1 MDLIGERKARIRA
14 VMGEYPRHFWILMG
28 ASFIDALGG
37 ALLFPF
43 FALYVT
49 AKFGLGMSQAG
60 GMFGILTITSVA
72 GTTLGGGLTDRFG
85 RKFMVLFGLV
95 FSALS
100 MLVMGFA
107 QDLSV
112 FIFGMLIVGL
122 LANAGGPA
130 RQAMVA
136 DLLPEEKRAGG
147 FGLHRVIHNLAYA
160 IGPAIGGLLASQSYQ
175 LLFIID
181 VIASLTTA
189 VAIYFLLPETKP
201 VVEAG
206 EVVETTAETF
216 RGYGRVFQNAT
227 FMAFLIANSLMVLV
241 YTQMQ
246 GTLSVYLRDV
256 HSLAEVRFGTILS
269 LNAAM
274 VVLFQFAITRRVEK
288 YPHFIVLTAGTLFY
302 VIGFGMYGFVS
313 SYLWFLIAMAIITI
327 GEMLTAPIGSAVAAG
342 MAPEK
347 MRGRYM
353 AFFGFSWM
361 IPGALGMFLAGLI
374 MDYGDPRWVWYA
386 AGIVG
391 LIAAGAYYGL
401 HLHGD
406 PAETRE
412 PGEGTSVPEPAPSQV
427 ST

>member
-1 MDLIGERKARIRA
+1 MNVIEARKASIRSVLA
-14 VMGEYPRHFWILMG
+14 EYPRHFWYLMG

-60 GMFGILTITSVA
+60 GMFGILTITSVV
-72 GTTLGGGLTDRFG
+72 GTTLGGGLADRYG
-85 RKFMVLFGLV
+85 RKFMVLFGLIL
-95 FSALS
+95 SALS

-107 QDLSV
+107 ERLSV
-112 FIFGMLIVGL
+112 FILGMLIVGL

-147 FGLHRVIHNLAYA
+147 FGMHRVIHNLAYV
-160 IGPAIGGLLASQSYQ
+160 IGPALGGLLASRSYQ
-175 LLFIID
+175 LLFVID

-189 VAIYFLLPETKP
+189 FAIYLLLPETKP
-201 VVEAG
+201 AANDDMP
-206 EVVETTAETF
+206 VETTAETF
-216 RGYGRVFQNAT
+216 RGYRKVFQNGV
-227 FMAFLIANSLMVLV
+227 FIAFLIATSLMVLV

-246 GTLSVYLRDV
+246 GTLSVFLRDA
-256 HSLAEVRFGTILS
+256 HGLGEVRFGTILS

-274 VVLFQFAITRRVEK
+274 VVLFQFAITRRIER
-288 YPHFIVLTAGTLFY
+288 YPHFMVLAVGTLFY

-313 SYLWFLIAMAIITI
+313 GYAWFMIAMAIITI
-327 GEMLTAPIGSAVAAG
+327 GEMLTAPVGSAIAAG
-342 MAPEK
+342 MAPEQ

-353 AFFGFSWM
+353 AFYGFSWM
-361 IPGALGMFLAGLI
+361 IPGAVGMFLAGLI
-374 MDYGDPRWVWYA
+374 IDFGDPRWVWYA
-386 AGIVG
+386 AAIVGIV
-391 LIAAGAYYGL
+391 AAVAFYML
-401 HLHGD
+401 HLHQGQ
-406 PAETRE
+406 ANRE
-412 PGEGTSVPEPAPSQV
+412 GQMQGHTTPEPAVPEV